1 MSGIIAVYGLV
12 VSVLIV
18 GRREWCHAM
27 SFIQTSSVFF
37 DTVVLVDPSQDYP
50 LYSGFVHLGAGLA
63 CGFTGLAAGYAIGI
77 VGDSVRL
84 VTRHFAFFCSA
95 WFM

>member
-1 MSGIIAVYGLV
+1 
-12 VSVLIV
+12 
-18 GRREWCHAM
+18 
-27 SFIQTSSVFF
+27 
-37 DTVVLVDPSQDYP
+37 
-50 LYSGFVHLGAGLA
+50 
-63 CGFTGLAAGYAIGI
+63 LAAGYAIGI

>member
-18 GRREWCHAM
+18 GRRKWRPAIC
-27 SFIQTSSVFF
+27 FIQTNPQIFF
-37 DTVVLVDPSQDYP
+37 DTTTVDPSQDYP

-84 VTRHFAFFCSA
+84 VPIQSAAFF
-95 WFM
+95 